1 MKEEREGERTLN
13 RLYVLDLYGPL
24 FFFFNYLILIEG

>member
-24 FFFFNYLILIEG
+24 FFFNYLILIEG